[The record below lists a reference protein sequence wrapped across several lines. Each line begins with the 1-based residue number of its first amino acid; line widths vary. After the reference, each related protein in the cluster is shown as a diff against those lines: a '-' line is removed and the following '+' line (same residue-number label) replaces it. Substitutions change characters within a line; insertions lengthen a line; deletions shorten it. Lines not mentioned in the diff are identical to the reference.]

1 MLKLTKINVLPYKEM
16 VSLVLTTVD
25 FLLCLALVFTVSN
38 FKKIIL

>member
-25 FLLCLALVFTVSN
+25 FLLGLALVFTVSN
-38 FKKIIL
+38 FKK